1 MKSPIVTLLLA
12 SALLGMMTVS
22 TSKAQTT
29 ARTGIKAGLNAS
41 TLYLNNVNDRNER
54 IGFHVGV
61 FTQLPV
67 SSFFAIQPEL
77 QYTTKGVSAD
87 YNLLGATGRNTFK
100 LNYVELPVLAT
111 FKLGNSVDLQ
121 AGPYASYLLNS
132 KVTTDG
138 DLGSDYRN
146 INRDNFNSFDYGIAG
161 GLNIYFGT
169 VLLGLRYGQG
179 LQPVAKDGGARLLM
193 GKAKNATGQLSLGFT
208 IK

>member
-1 MKSPIVTLLLA
+1 MKSPIVRLLL
-12 SALLGMMTVS
+12 SSVLLSGMTILGVS
-22 TSKAQTT
+22 AQTT
-29 ARTGIKAGLNAS
+29 PRTGIKAGLNAS
-41 TLYLNNVNDRNER
+41 SLYLNDVNDRHER

-61 FTQLPV
+61 FTQVPV

-77 QYTTKGVSAD
+77 QYSTKGVSAN

-100 LNYVELPVLAT
+100 LNYIELPVLAT

-121 AGPYASYLLNS
+121 AGPYASYLVGS
-132 KVTTDG
+132 KVTSDG

-146 INRDNFNSFDYGIAG
+146 INRDNFNTFDYGIAG

-169 VLLGLRYGQG
+169 AMLGLRFGQG

-193 GKAKNATGQLSLGFT
+193 GKAKNAVGQVSLGFT

>member
-1 MKSPIVTLLLA
+1 MKRPIVKWLLSSLLL
-12 SALLGMMTVS
+12 SSLTISGVS
-22 TSKAQTT
+22 AQTT
-29 ARTGIKAGLNAS
+29 ARTGIKGGLNAS
-41 TLYLNNVNDRNER
+41 TLYLDNVDSRNER

-61 FTQLPV
+61 FTQIPV
-67 SSFFAIQPEL
+67 TSFFAIQPEL
-77 QYTTKGVSAD
+77 QYSTKGVSAN
-87 YNLLGATGRNTFK
+87 YNILGATGKNTFK

-121 AGPYASYLLNS
+121 AGPYASYLINS
-132 KVTTDG
+132 KVVSDG

-146 INRDNFNSFDYGIAG
+146 INRDNFNKLDYGLAG

-169 VLLGLRYGQG
+169 AMLGLRFAQG

-193 GKAKNATGQLSLGFT
+193 GKAKNAVGQLSLGFT

>member
-1 MKSPIVTLLLA
+1 MKSSIVKLLL
-12 SALLGMMTVS
+12 SSILISSMTVLGVS
-22 TSKAQTT
+22 AQTT
-29 ARTGIKAGLNAS
+29 ARTGIKGGLNAS
-41 TLYLNNVNDRNER
+41 TLYLNNVDDRNER

-61 FTQLPV
+61 FTQIPV

-77 QYTTKGVSAD
+77 QYSTKGVSAN
-87 YNLLGATGRNTFK
+87 YNLLGATGKNTFK

-121 AGPYASYLLNS
+121 AGPYASYLVNS
-132 KVTTDG
+132 KVTTEG
-138 DLGSDYRN
+138 DLGTDYRN
-146 INRDNFNSFDYGIAG
+146 INRDNFNTFDYGVAG

-169 VLLGLRYGQG
+169 AMLGLRYGQG

-193 GKAKNATGQLSLGFT
+193 GKAKNAVGQVSLGFT